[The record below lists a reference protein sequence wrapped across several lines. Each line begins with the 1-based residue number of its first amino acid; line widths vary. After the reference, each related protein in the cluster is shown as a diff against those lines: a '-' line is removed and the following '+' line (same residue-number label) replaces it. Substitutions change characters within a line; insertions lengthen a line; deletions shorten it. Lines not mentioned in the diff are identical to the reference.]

1 LNGEKKSAIFQAN
14 YFIDFIWFSD
24 NSQQVNVKKI

>member
-1 LNGEKKSAIFQAN
+1 LNGEKKSAIFQAD

-24 NSQQVNVKKI
+24 DAYRLNVKKI